1 MRFIVIFLLTNNIK
15 CIIISLCSCF
25 IDVRGL
31 MNVNKIKVNFKYDP
45 IKQNE
50 LSGSNGYLVMIFNSS
65 VPFFNRG
72 EKIECGGRTFFICRG
87 KFTHICDKRFLSSIF
102 GFIRFE
108 MNSDELNY
116 LKHLSIPINEPI
128 RLSDGYSVVT
138 ELFRCMFWEYG
149 KNSAMENE
157 FSSQALKLI
166 FIKVSDIIKSR
177 KNEVQLPVHFHS
189 LSCLREQVL
198 NNPLGKF
205 NIDDICKE
213 MCIGRVY
220 FHRIYLAAFGT
231 TFMQD
236 VINSR
241 LNMAKRLLLETNN
254 SVSLIAEKCGYEN
267 DSYFMR
273 QFKSHIGITPSEYRK
288 KYSEMLINE

>member
-1 MRFIVIFLLTNNIK
+1 
-15 CIIISLCSCF
+15 
-25 IDVRGL
+25 

-65 VPFFNRG
+65 VSFFNRG

-87 KFTHICDKRFLSSIF
+87 MFNHICDKRFLSSIF

-116 LKHLSIPINEPI
+116 LKHLGIPINEPI

-241 LNMAKRLLLETNN
+241 LNMAKRLLVETNN

-288 KYSEMLINE
+288 KYSDMLINE